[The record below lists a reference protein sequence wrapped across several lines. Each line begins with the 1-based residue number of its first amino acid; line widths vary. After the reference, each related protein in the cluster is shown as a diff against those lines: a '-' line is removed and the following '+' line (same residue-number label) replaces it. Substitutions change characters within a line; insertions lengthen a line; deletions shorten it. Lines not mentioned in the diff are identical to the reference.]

1 MNYNFNDER
10 TALELFHD
18 GDSVRAQEI
27 MGAHLVNWDGR
38 EGVVFRVWAPNA
50 LTVSVIGPFNDWN
63 NMSNYMYKVG
73 DKGVWELFIEGLGE
87 FTRYKFCI
95 ETPWFE
101 KVVKSDPYAF
111 HTETRPD
118 NTSIVYNLD
127 RYQWNDGEWAQF
139 RKDNPHKEQPMN
151 IYEIHAGSWR
161 RYEDGNFFS
170 YKKLADELIP
180 YVKEMGY
187 NYIEFMPITEYPFDD
202 SWGYQVTGYFAPTS
216 RYGEPD
222 DLKYFIDKC
231 HQNQIGVILD
241 WVPAHFP
248 KDDHGLARFDGTC
261 CYEYEGERRGEHK
274 EWGTYIFNYAR
285 YEVISFLISSAMF
298 WVEQYHFDGIRVD
311 AVASMLYL
319 DYNRSKGEW
328 DPNEFGG
335 KENIEAVEFIRA
347 MNTAVHM
354 YYPDA
359 MMIAEESTSW
369 PNVSKPVDK
378 DGLGFDYKWNMGW
391 MNDMLHYMSLDP
403 LWRPFNHDSLTFSFF
418 YAFSENFI
426 LPVSH
431 DEVVYG
437 KHSLIDKMPGDPP
450 QKYAS
455 VRAFI
460 AYMMAHP
467 GKKLLFMGSDI
478 GQEKEWDS
486 NSELDWAILADENHR
501 MLHDF
506 YHDVNRFYLSEK
518 ALYEVDFNWEGF
530 NWIHHDDYTKSIIA
544 FRRIAKDGEELIVLC
559 NFQPEIHED
568 YYIGVPEYGIY
579 DEVFNSDDPRYGG
592 SGISNGKNIESV
604 DIAIH
609 GYNQAIKI
617 KIPPLSV
624 SFIKLKEKKERPKK
638 EKTEKKKAAKK
649 PAKKPAKKAVKK
661 VPAIVKKPI
670 KKTDKPKDN

>member
-1 MNYNFNDER
+1 MSYSLSDER

-18 GDSVRAQEI
+18 GGAVRAYEI
-27 MGAHLVNWDGR
+27 LGAHIVNWDGR
-38 EGVVFRVWAPNA
+38 SGVVFRVWAPNA

-73 DKGVWELFIEGLGE
+73 DRGVWELFIEGLSE

-101 KVVKSDPYAF
+101 KIIKSDPYAF

-118 NTSIVYNLD
+118 NTSIVYNPD
-127 RYQWNDGEWAQF
+127 SYEWDDHEWYKF
-139 RKDNPHKEQPMN
+139 KEEHHHSKLPMN
-151 IYEIHAGSWR
+151 IYEIQAGSWR
-161 RYEDGNFFS
+161 KYADGNFFN
-170 YKKLADELIP
+170 YRKLSDELIP

-187 NYIEFMPITEYPFDD
+187 THIEFMPITEYPLDD

-216 RYGEPD
+216 RFGEPN
-222 DLKYFIDKC
+222 DLKYLIDQC
-231 HQNQIGVILD
+231 HQNGIGVILD

-248 KDDHGLARFDGTC
+248 KDSHGLARFDGTC
-261 CYEYEGERRGEHK
+261 CYEYEGERKGEHK
-274 EWGTYIFNYAR
+274 EWGTYIFNFAR
-285 YEVISFLISSAMF
+285 YEVISFLVSSAMF
-298 WVEQYHFDGIRVD
+298 WVENFHFDGIRVD

-319 DYNRSKGEW
+319 DYNRPKGEW
-328 DPNEFGG
+328 DPNDEGG
-335 KENIEAVEFIRA
+335 KENFDAVEFIKK
-347 MNTAVHM
+347 MNTAIHLHH
-354 YYPDA
+354 PDA

-369 PNVSKPVDK
+369 PHVSSPVEK
-378 DGLGFDYKWNMGW
+378 GGLGFDYKWNMGW

-426 LPVSH
+426 LPISH

-437 KHSLIDKMPGDPP
+437 KHSLIDKMPGELS

-455 VRAFI
+455 VRVFM

-467 GKKLLFMGSDI
+467 GKKLIFMGSEI
-478 GQEKEWDS
+478 GQEKEWDFKE
-486 NSELDWAILADENHR
+486 ELDWGILNDQNHK
-501 MLHDF
+501 MLNEF
-506 YHDVNRFYLSEK
+506 YRDLNNFYINNK
-518 ALYEVDFNWEGF
+518 PLYEVDFKWEGF

-544 FRRIAKDGEELIVLC
+544 FRRIAENGDEIIILC
-559 NFQPEIHED
+559 NFQPFSHEN

-579 DEVFNSDDPRYGG
+579 DEVFNTDDPRYGG
-592 SGISNGKNIESV
+592 SGVTNGKGIETT

-609 GYNQAIKI
+609 GCEQSISI

-624 SFIKLKEKKERPKK
+624 CYFKLSEKKERPKK
-638 EKTEKKKAAKK
+638 ESKPKKKAARKIPKK
-649 PAKKPAKKAVKK
+649 R
-661 VPAIVKKPI
+661 I
-670 KKTDKPKDN
+670 KNTE